1 MEVSLCDGL
10 RVQPYMDAFL
20 VPAPRTVAVRYRV
33 ETYDTPPK
41 IHDTFLSR
49 VSSFDFYGAYPRYTM
64 TCKYLLDSR
73 EDVCYLFLDLAE
85 KTGTI
90 LVPTPETGKGVLNLA
105 PLLGTELLLADF
117 QKILMHGSIV
127 CYHDR
132 AILFTGQSGAGKSTQ
147 ARLWERYRG
156 GDTLNGDRVV
166 LGTEQP
172 ILAYGSPFA
181 GSSDIYRNESCPVAA
196 IIWLK
201 QDAQNSIREIRGRE
215 KLTAM
220 YPRFLLTQWE
230 PQLLQKQ
237 LPLFERV
244 IQEVPVYCLAC
255 RPDEGAVALAEKTVF
270 G

>member
-49 VSSFDFYGAYPRYTM
+49 VSSFDFYGAYPKYAM

-73 EDVCYLFLDLAE
+73 EDACYLFLDLAE
-85 KTGTI
+85 KTGRI

-117 QKILMHGSIV
+117 RRILMHGSIV
-127 CYHDR
+127 RYHDR

-147 ARLWERYRG
+147 ARLWGRYRG

-196 IIWLK
+196 IILLK

-244 IQEVPVYCLAC
+244 IQEIPIYCLAC